1 MICPSRDLLLDKV
14 AKICKT
20 YDNHDEDQDIDH
32 DEDQDID
39 RDKDHAFDHNGDQD
53 IDRDND
59 QECDYKQQ
67 NRDM

>member
-20 YDNHDEDQDIDH
+20 YDNHDEDHAFDH

-39 RDKDHAFDHNGDQD
+39 YDED
-53 IDRDND
+53 
-59 QECDYKQQ
+59 
-67 NRDM
+67 

>member
-32 DEDQDID
+32 GNDQAFDHDE
-39 RDKDHAFDHNGDQD
+39 DHAFDH
-53 IDRDND
+53 DND
-59 QECDYKQQ
+59 QECDYKPQ
-67 NRDM
+67 NRYS